1 MDTKINTDEKIKNGK
16 LDVMGINID
25 ISQVLGEKIIDQYI
39 ANLDEEKMAEIM
51 KYISSDLFTEESI
64 FNDKENKWETKFVIK
79 KPVKDRFG
87 ICSSTVDIPISKI
100 IKNKFNERIKEELV
114 KKIDEI
120 ITTTE
125 YQEKIDNIANDLI
138 DYAIDGYKEDLKK
151 EIRERLVNNVFS
163 ANPTYAGVSLCGI
176 INDIIDKRFK
186 Y

>member
-39 ANLDEEKMAEIM
+39 ANLDEEQMAEIM
-51 KYISSDLFTEESI
+51 KYISSDLFAEKSI

-79 KPVKDRFG
+79 QPVKDRWG
-87 ICSSTVDIPISKI
+87 NYSSTKDVPIGEI

-125 YQEKIDNIANDLI
+125 YQEKIDSIANDLI

-163 ANPTYAGVSLCGI
+163 ANPAYAGVSLCGI
-176 INDIIDKRFK
+176 INDIIDKRFIK
-186 Y
+186 

>member
-1 MDTKINTDEKIKNGK
+1 MSTKINTDEKIKNGK

-25 ISQVLGEKIIDQYI
+25 ISQALGEKIIDQYI
-39 ANLDEEKMAEIM
+39 ANLDEEKMTEIM

-87 ICSSTVDIPISKI
+87 ICSSTVDIPIGKI

-125 YQEKIDNIANDLI
+125 YQEKIDSIANDLI

-163 ANPTYAGVSLCGI
+163 ANPIYYGESLIGT
-176 INDIIDKRFK
+176 INSIIDSRFK